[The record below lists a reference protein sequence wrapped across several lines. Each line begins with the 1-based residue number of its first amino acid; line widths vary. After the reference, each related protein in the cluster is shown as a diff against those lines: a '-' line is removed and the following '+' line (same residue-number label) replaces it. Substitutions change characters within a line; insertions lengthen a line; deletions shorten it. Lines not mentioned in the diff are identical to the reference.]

1 MLYNNLKMIWK
12 IVALL
17 VLLGPVSIG
26 GALYGASQS
35 TAIND
40 LLSGIIEGPAAAATR
55 MARANR
61 FMVRTELAIYQLINA
76 PDDASVAAANKA
88 MNEVVETARGIFS
101 DAAKLAPAFSSRIES
116 IGSSFSRTMETACAS
131 TIKLSL
137 VARTPAENARAAAL
151 MRSECEPAIEKI
163 SQDSVA
169 LTAEMQTYMADENKR
184 ADDVTA
190 SANATS
196 ISVIVAA
203 TVLVIGLALFL
214 VRRSIVRPLEAMMGV
229 MEAMGHG
236 DLSRKPA
243 ETGRADEIGAMSRT
257 LTVLGEQLQAA
268 EVARQQQ
275 AEREAAERLQIQ
287 KRQKLAEAFV
297 AEIQQ
302 IAATFADSSAQ
313 VADSARNL
321 SATAEQTSRQ
331 AQAVASAAEE
341 AATNVQ
347 TVAASSEELAASVR
361 EITGQ
366 VSHSASVAEV
376 AFREAET
383 SNERIVELARS
394 AQAIGDVIVLIKGIA
409 DQTNLLAL
417 NATIESARAGEAGK
431 GFAVVASE
439 VKELAAQT
447 GKATD
452 ENASKIAEIQQAT
465 QGTVS
470 SMGEIIR
477 VVGNIKQI
485 SSSIAGAV
493 EQQGAATGE
502 IAQNCQ
508 QAATGTQQVTENIGG
523 VGQAAELT
531 GSASSQLLT
540 LSQGLSTQAV
550 DLRRTV
556 ERFVSD
562 LHAA

>member
-17 VLLGPVSIG
+17 VLLGAVSIG

-76 PDDASVAAANKA
+76 PDDASVAAADKA
-88 MNEVVETARGIFS
+88 M
-101 DAAKLAPAFSSRIES
+101 KKSSRPPAAS
-116 IGSSFSRTMETACAS
+116 FPMRPSSLRPSRRASRASGSSFSRTMETACAS

-137 VARTPAENARAAAL
+137 VARTPVENARAAAL

-236 DLSRKPA
+236 DLSRKPD

-452 ENASKIAEIQQAT
+452 EIASKIAEIQQAT